1 MSTER
6 STGAS
11 VEVKDVSKAY
21 PVSAG
26 TRSVLSGITFG
37 VKPGEILGICGL
49 SGVGKSTL
57 LRIIAGLI
65 PSTSGEVMI
74 DGEIVIKPGLGIGY
88 VTQDYSRSLFPWL
101 NVAKNVSLAFKSS
114 SVSKQEQKAKVAEI
128 LNSLGLADSERLF
141 PWQLSGGMQ
150 QRVAIARA
158 LVNQPSLLL
167 LDEPFAS
174 VDAHV
179 RLELEDL
186 LAKLVEDFGV
196 TTILITHDID
206 EAIYLSDRVITLT
219 GAPAQIGL
227 ELTVD
232 LQRPRTQTST
242 RSSVQFSEF
251 RNKLYLGLRHE
262 SGE

>member
-1 MSTER
+1 MKTENGF
-6 STGAS
+6 GAS
-11 VEVKDVSKAY
+11 VEVKGVSKEY
-21 PVSAG
+21 LVDSG
-26 TRSVLSGITFG
+26 VKSVLSQVTFN

-65 PSTSGEVMI
+65 PASSGEVQI
-74 DGEIVIKPGLGIGY
+74 NSEIVTKPGRGIGY

-101 NVAKNVSLAFKSS
+101 TVSKNVMLAFKSS
-114 SVSKQEQKAKVAEI
+114 SVSKEEQREKVSSI
-128 LNSLGLADSERLF
+128 LNSLGLADSHRLF

-186 LAKLVEDFGV
+186 LAKLVENFGV

-219 GAPAQIGL
+219 GVPAQIGL
-227 ELTVD
+227 ELTID
-232 LQRPRTQTST
+232 LPKPRTQTTT
-242 RSSVQFSEF
+242 RSTTKFYEF
-251 RNKLYLGLRHE
+251 RNRLYLGLRHD

>member
-1 MSTER
+1 MNTELGN
-6 STGAS
+6 GAS
-11 VEVKDVSKAY
+11 VEVRDISKEY
-21 PVSAG
+21 VVGSG
-26 TRSVLSGITFG
+26 VKSVLSGISFSA
-37 VKPGEILGICGL
+37 KPGEILGICGL

-57 LRIIAGLI
+57 LRVIAGLI
-65 PSTSGEVMI
+65 PVTSGHI
-74 DGEIVIKPGLGIGY
+74 HINGQIVSKPGSGIGY

-101 NVAKNVSLAFKSS
+101 TVSKNVLLAFKSTSIPKDIQREKVS
-114 SVSKQEQKAKVAEI
+114 SI
-128 LNSLGLADSERLF
+128 LKSLGLADAERLF

-158 LVNQPSLLL
+158 LVNQPTLLL

-219 GAPAQIGL
+219 GSPAQIGL
-227 ELTVD
+227 ELAID
-232 LQRPRTQTST
+232 LPRPRTQTTT
-242 RSSVQFSEF
+242 RSTSHFSEF
-251 RNKLYLGLRHE
+251 RTKLYLGLRHE